1 MLGFF
6 LYFRIS
12 HFLILFFLFD
22 VIDIIMH
29 PELPLSLPLDKQA
42 TSEVGGKRILNLIA
56 LSGSVVLDLKIYVLL
71 LCYYKDLI

>member
-1 MLGFF
+1 
-6 LYFRIS
+6 
-12 HFLILFFLFD
+12 
-22 VIDIIMH
+22 MH